1 MARKQITKRSGA
13 PQIKSPYKRCEK
25 KKQHSTV
32 RKPGLPRARSPEITF
47 WHRDGLSGLC
57 TGPLSARPLVA
68 HLLTKMDE
76 FQWCGSTWRKPR
88 GDGRGKKTSKPAPKC
103 FVLISMVSRN
113 WSSRLALKPA
123 SNFVSSY
130 NFLFLQV
137 SIPLKLRGLHRRP
150 AERQRART
158 KTKLEASRL
167 ALRPSLCAS
176 CGLRF

>member
-25 KKQHSTV
+25 KSNTALCGNQ
-32 RKPGLPRARSPEITF
+32 GSPEPGAPRSHFGIVMASLDCVLVLF
-47 WHRDGLSGLC
+47 QHGLLWPIFSPRWMNSNGVD
-57 TGPLSARPLVA
+57 RPGESQEA
-68 HLLTKMDE
+68 M
-76 FQWCGSTWRKPR
+76 G
-88 GDGRGKKTSKPAPKC
+88 GKKTSKPASKC

-158 KTKLEASRL
+158 KKT
-167 ALRPSLCAS
+167 
-176 CGLRF
+176 